1 MRPTSLQSDRL
12 FPGHPAQAHLRQR
25 PQESPSDRFIAVIAG
40 PEAIGLAIF
49 CALGL
54 LLTAAFYL
62 LVPNFAEVAASLQ
75 PYF

>member
-12 FPGHPAQAHLRQR
+12 HPGHIALR
-25 PQESPSDRFIAVIAG
+25 PKESLSERIVAVLAG
-40 PEAIGLAIF
+40 PEATGLAIF
-49 CALGL
+49 CGLGL

>member
-1 MRPTSLQSDRL
+1 MMT
-12 FPGHPAQAHLRQR
+12 
-25 PQESPSDRFIAVIAG
+25 G

-54 LLTAAFYL
+54 LLTAVFYL
-62 LVPNFAEVAASLQ
+62 VVPNFAEVAASLQ

>member
-12 FPGHPAQAHLRQR
+12 QPGHIARR
-25 PQESPSDRFIAVIAG
+25 PKESPSDRIAAALTG
-40 PEAIGLAIF
+40 PEATALAIF

-62 LVPNFAEVAASLQ
+62 LVPNFAEIVASLQ

>member
-1 MRPTSLQSDRL
+1 MRTTSLQSDRL
-12 FPGHPAQAHLRQR
+12 HLEHVAR
-25 PQESPSDRFIAVIAG
+25 PKESPSDQIAAALTG
-40 PEAIGLAIF
+40 PEATAVAIF

>member
-1 MRPTSLQSDRL
+1 MRPTTLQSDRL
-12 FPGHPAQAHLRQR
+12 HPGHIARSKETPR
-25 PQESPSDRFIAVIAG
+25 DRIAAALTG
-40 PEAIGLAIF
+40 PEATAVAIF

>member
-1 MRPTSLQSDRL
+1 MRTTSLQSERL
-12 FPGHPAQAHLRQR
+12 HPEHTALLKK
-25 PQESPSDRFIAVIAG
+25 SPSDQIAAALTG
-40 PEAIGLAIF
+40 PEATALAIF

>member
-1 MRPTSLQSDRL
+1 MRSTSVQSERL
-12 FPGHPAQAHLRQR
+12 LPSNPQQAARR
-25 PQESPSDRFIAVIAG
+25 AAENPSEPIGAAITG

-54 LLTAAFYL
+54 LLTSVFNL
-62 LVPNFAEVAASLQ
+62 VVPNFAEVAASLQ